1 MGSKAES
8 GSTRP
13 EFDRVV
19 SEAKRGEGW
28 AFTTIFDAW
37 SRPLTAFVA
46 ARGVT
51 DVDDVVSEI
60 FLGVFRSIGSF
71 EGSESDFRSW
81 IFRIA
86 RNKVA
91 DSFRSSGRQPVTIPL
106 SPQRDIVGGDVEGD
120 AFARLGV
127 DRVAEL
133 LNGLTDDQS
142 EVLLLRI
149 IGDLSVA
156 DVAELMD
163 RRPGAIKQLQRRAL
177 RRLELRLV
185 SGEFATETR
194 TPRAA
199 QGR

>member
-1 MGSKAES
+1 M
-8 GSTRP
+8 
-13 EFDRVV
+13 